1 MKTMYVRK
9 EFKKHGMYFY
19 VLYKEV
25 FSSFLFASILN
36 FLWPEL
42 FISSIL
48 ESIKHV
54 LSRYLKTTLSL
65 LSAICERS

>member
-9 EFKKHGMYFY
+9 EFKKNGMYFY
-19 VLYKEV
+19 VLYKEI

-36 FLWPEL
+36 LLWSEL

-48 ESIKHV
+48 EVIKHG

-65 LSAICERS
+65 FSAIFERS